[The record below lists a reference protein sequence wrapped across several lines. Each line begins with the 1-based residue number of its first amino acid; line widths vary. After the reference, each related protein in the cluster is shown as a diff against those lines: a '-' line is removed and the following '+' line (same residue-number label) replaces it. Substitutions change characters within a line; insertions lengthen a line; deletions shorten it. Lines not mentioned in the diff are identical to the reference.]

1 MTRTG
6 NPFEPQPGD
15 PFGSPTGQP
24 GTGYPRGISGDWPF
38 GQNPYQPPTQQHY
51 NTFAV
56 LSAIFAVV
64 VPLAGV
70 VLGHLALPQIR
81 RTGERGRWAAIWGLI
96 IGYLLC
102 VALIAGGIA
111 WATFGRHGAAP
122 STAASS
128 TTTMAV
134 PARPLP
140 PSVVTS
146 VAPPSVP
153 PRVKLNLAQVPI
165 GTCAEVQLHGGESD
179 DSLDLFGVPCEHRDG
194 VYTVIARVT
203 NESDCHSTYIA
214 APPDRSFA
222 LCLNLY

>member
-15 PFGSPTGQP
+15 PFGPAIGQP
-24 GTGYPRGISGDWPF
+24 GTGYPRGTSGDWPF
-38 GQNPYQPPTQQHY
+38 GRNPYQPPPQQHY

-70 VLGHLALPQIR
+70 VLGHLALPQIH

-96 IGYLLC
+96 IGYLMC
-102 VALIAGGIA
+102 AALIAGGIG
-111 WATFGRHGAAP
+111 WATFGRSGSAP
-122 STAASS
+122 STAA
-128 TTTMAV
+128 

-146 VAPPSVP
+146 VAPPPVT

-165 GTCAEVQLHGGESD
+165 GTCAEVQLRGGESD

-203 NESDCHSTYIA
+203 SESDCHSTYIA